1 MTTKQFNTRIPE
13 MTQEQIDQ
21 ITDEYGLTKTQCL
34 ILAIDRLSRDL
45 YPKGD
50 NRRAKTEAMLLA
62 DSGDETGYI
71 EQA

>member
-1 MTTKQFNTRIPE
+1 MPTKQFNARIPAL
-13 MTQEQIDQ
+13 TQEQIDQ
-21 ITDEYGLTKTQCL
+21 IADEYELTKTQIL

-50 NRRAKTEAMLLA
+50 NDRAKTEARLLSKSGN
-62 DSGDETGYI
+62 DSGYV